1 MASRKGVTIEN
12 KLSARDVLEKI
23 GLEIYN
29 KEIEKTIPH
38 KDQLIGTLSK
48 AQFLDGLYR
57 SIGWGVRYGYNDS
70 CSLDHKFHT
79 NINNGTDYGRNP
91 CHGRKENRF
100 DENAEAYCNSD
111 KIRGNENNRN
121 DGTACVPFR
130 RQNLCDKNLE
140 YLINKNTENTHDLL
154 GNVLVTAKYEGASI
168 VAKHPQK
175 GTSEVC
181 TALSRSFADI
191 GDIVRG
197 KDMFKRNEEDAV
209 QKGLKVVF
217 RKIYEGLKNNGANV
231 HYKED
236 KDENY
241 YKLRNDWWT
250 VNRDQVWKAMTCVA
264 PENAY
269 FRKTEADGIGISSLI
284 LPYSKCGRDTDPP
297 VVDYIPQRLRWM
309 SEWSEYFC
317 NV

>member
-121 DGTACVPFR
+121 DGTACAPFR
-130 RQNLCDKNLE
+130 RQNLCDRNLE
-140 YLINKNTENTHDLL
+140 FLDNNNTNTTDDLL

-168 VAKHPQK
+168 VKKHPNK
-175 GTSEVC
+175 ETSEVC
-181 TALSRSFADI
+181 TALARSFADI

-197 KDMFKRNEEDAV
+197 RDMFKPNVHDKVE
-209 QKGLKVVF
+209 KGLQVVF
-217 RKIYEGLKNNGANV
+217 GKIYNRLTPHAKNDYTGD
-231 HYKED
+231 HP
-236 KDENY
+236 NY
-241 YKLRNDWWT
+241 YKLREDWWAI
-250 VNRDQVWKAMTCVA
+250 NRKEVWKAITCSA
-264 PENAY
+264 PGDVNY
-269 FRKTEADGIGISSLI
+269 FRKESDGSYVFSNRG
-284 LPYSKCGRDTDPP
+284 PCGRNETDVPTNL
-297 VVDYIPQRLRWM
+297 DYVPQFLRW
-309 SEWSEYFC
+309 F
-317 NV
+317 N